1 MAENKVTNDGIMVS
15 NICKSFQDQTVLDG
29 VNFVVPRGGRAVLV
43 GSSGAGKSTILRII
57 AGLILPDDG
66 QVYLGGEL
74 VSTNKWGM
82 EPRQRQMGFVFQ
94 SPTLWPHM
102 TVMENTLFGLSQLA
116 KEEALE
122 HAAALLAK
130 ARISHIA
137 GKYPDQIS
145 GGEAKRA
152 ALVRS
157 IAPCPRY
164 LLVDEPLS
172 NLDDETKTRLLEFTL
187 AMVEEYGMTLVYVT
201 HDTNEGKRVGGKIVH
216 I

>member
-1 MAENKVTNDGIMVS
+1 MAEDKVTNDGITVS
-15 NICKSFQDQTVLDG
+15 NIYKSFRDQKVLQG
-29 VNFVVPRGGRAVLV
+29 ISFAVPCGGRAVLV
-43 GSSGAGKSTILRII
+43 GSSGAGKSTLLRII

-74 VSTNKWGM
+74 VSTSTWGI
-82 EPRQRQMGFVFQ
+82 EPRRRQMGFVFQ

-102 TVMENTLFGLSQLA
+102 TVVDNILFGLSQQE
-116 KEEALE
+116 KKEALE

-130 ARISHIA
+130 ARISYIA

-172 NLDDETKTRLLEFTL
+172 NLDDDTKARLLEFTL
-187 AMVEEYGMTLVYVT
+187 AMVEEYKMTLVYVT
-201 HDTNEGKRVGGKIVH
+201 HDTNEGKKVDGQIVR

>member
-1 MAENKVTNDGIMVS
+1 MAEDKVTNDGIIAS
-15 NICKSFQDQTVLDG
+15 NICKSFQDQRVLNG
-29 VNFVVPRGGRAVLV
+29 VSFVVPRGGRVVLA
-43 GSSGAGKSTILRII
+43 GPSGAGKSTILRII

-74 VSTNKWGM
+74 VSTSTWAM
-82 EPRQRQMGFVFQ
+82 EPRRRQMGFVFQ

-172 NLDDETKTRLLEFTL
+172 NLDDETKARLLEFTL
-187 AMVEEYGMTLVYVT
+187 AMVEEYSMTLVYVT
-201 HDTNEGKRVGGKIVH
+201 HDTNEGKRVDGKIVH